1 MNYNFQ
7 KLKKEA
13 IIKYLSLDKYK
24 YLNDNLYKC
33 DTKEYQTIF
42 NSFYKVRR
50 NANWRKIFYKYFES
64 IKDTKDIKYEDIITY
79 LYKET
84 GNVETSFSSKVLA
97 TINPNMPI
105 LDRNVL
111 SNLKLKIDG
120 KTKEEKFNNAIKTY
134 YKIIEIENEMLN
146 NLQIQK
152 FIKEFK
158 ELFPEYELSNIKI
171 LDCLLWKSEI
181 K

>member
-84 GNVETSFSSKVLA
+84 GNVEASFSSKVLA

-111 SNLKLKIDG
+111 SNLNLKID
-120 KTKEEKFNNAIKTY
+120 
-134 YKIIEIENEMLN
+134 
-146 NLQIQK
+146 
-152 FIKEFK
+152 
-158 ELFPEYELSNIKI
+158 
-171 LDCLLWKSEI
+171 
-181 K
+181 

>member
-1 MNYNFQ
+1 MIIYINVIQ
-7 KLKKEA
+7 KN
-13 IIKYLSLDKYK
+13 IK
-24 YLNDNLYKC
+24 
-33 DTKEYQTIF
+33 Q

-50 NANWRKIFYKYFES
+50 NAKWREVFYKYFES

-84 GNVETSFSSKVLA
+84 GNVEASFSSKVLA

-105 LDRNVL
+105 LDRSVL
-111 SNLKLKIDG
+111 SNLNLKIDG
-120 KTKEEKFNNAIKTY
+120 KTKEEKLNNAIKTY
-134 YKIIEIENEMLN
+134 YKIIENENEMLN

-181 K
+181 KTY